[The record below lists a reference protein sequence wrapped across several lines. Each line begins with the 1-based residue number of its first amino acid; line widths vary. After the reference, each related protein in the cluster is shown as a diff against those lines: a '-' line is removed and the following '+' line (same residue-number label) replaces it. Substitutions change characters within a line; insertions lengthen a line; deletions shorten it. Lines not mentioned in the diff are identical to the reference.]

1 MQRDADSDLPQRL
14 ERFVVR
20 GQAGRFR
27 IVDIWTGETAT
38 IAMTAQ
44 ERLSEEDAWHTAGLL
59 NRQADGSPAGGS

>member
-1 MQRDADSDLPQRL
+1 MEQDVESDPTQRR

-44 ERLSEEDAWHTAGLL
+44 DRLSEADAWHTAGLL
-59 NRQADGSPAGGS
+59 NRQAGGSPASDS